1 MSRSRTTTR
10 DDLAEETVTCAAS
23 DLKEAPGPADAMTG
37 PASRERRGASPA
49 RARYSGT
56 AQAFAVI
63 FVDVDTQIR
72 EIVVDVRMCCP

>member
-1 MSRSRTTTR
+1 
-10 DDLAEETVTCAAS
+10 
-23 DLKEAPGPADAMTG
+23 MTG
-37 PASRERRGASPA
+37 PARRVRRGASPA

-72 EIVVDVRMCCP
+72 EIVEDVRMCCP

>member
-10 DDLAEETVTCAAS
+10 DDLAETVTCAAS

-37 PASRERRGASPA
+37 PARRVRRGASPA

-72 EIVVDVRMCCP
+72 EILVDVRMCCP